1 MAIKI
6 SSGSSKNFKR
16 PLTQDNVTSF
26 IDFLKN
32 NGLELAEPL
41 NEHGRGKCYS
51 EAGGRDRRLKGW
63 YYFFLHQE
71 YPFGACFDWRAG
83 DAPLAQW
90 TANQKGEISPEE
102 QQKAAQ
108 AVIEARREYEKEL
121 AKQHKEA
128 QQEVLK
134 IWQSSPECT
143 DHPYLTNKNVI
154 SHGLRVSEGPDYEGY
169 LLIPYRDETKQIVTL
184 SYIPPDGGQKWWHKG
199 AKRKGTWAVIGA
211 NLLQQAPTRIN
222 YVEGYAT
229 GASWFDYVQQQ
240 EPVIITGDANGMK
253 EVPKT
258 FHKWFPTVTHVFL
271 ADNDESNTGQEA
283 AEVAAN
289 WIKQQNGK
297 AEIKLPEEQGLD
309 FNDAVNQLEGELIVK
324 EVPMDTQ
331 EVDFA
336 RNKPGGR
343 IMATTE
349 NYRTLFEQSNI
360 DIRYNV
366 ISKEMEIQ
374 IPDMEFI
381 HDLSEEAQLA
391 ELENRCIQAFVPEGR
406 MLKNIP
412 LLAREYNPVKEW
424 IESKPW
430 DGVSR
435 IQDLLDTITAEDEK
449 LKNILMSKWLMGCA
463 AVGCQER
470 GANLEGVLIFQGKQA
485 IGKTSWI
492 KSLLPN
498 NEWFLEGATL
508 DPSDKDSVRSVL
520 SHFIVE
526 LGELGSTFKRDID
539 KLKAFLTKAKD
550 ELRLPYGRAFSRYV
564 RRTAFFGSV
573 NEREFLVDSTGNRRF
588 WTVRVHKINFKHN
601 IDMQQCWAEIWQKAQ
616 GGNSN
621 WFLTSEERDMLQ
633 NSNEMSRTTTAV
645 EELVLQQVRFD
656 SKLTQPVQM
665 VQLLKDLGIANPR
678 VTDFKEAARVL
689 HEKGYKPR
697 KSNGKKLYDLDYKP
711 INDDDFKSRT
721 WNET

>member
-6 SSGSSKNFKR
+6 SSGASKNFQR
-16 PLTQDNVTSF
+16 PLTQDNVSSF
-26 IDFLKN
+26 INFLES
-32 NGLELAEPL
+32 NGLELVEPL

-51 EAGGRDRRLKGW
+51 QAEGRDRKPKGW
-63 YYFFLHQE
+63 YYCFLHQE
-71 YPFGACFDWRAG
+71 FPFGACFDWRSG
-83 DAPLAQW
+83 DKPIAQW
-90 TANQKGEISPEE
+90 SADTKGEMSAEAKE
-102 QQKAAQ
+102 RAAQ
-108 AVIEARREYEKEL
+108 AVLEARREYDKEL
-121 AKQHKEA
+121 AIQHKQA

-143 DHPYLTNKNVI
+143 EHPYLTNKNVI
-154 SHGLRVSEGPDYEGY
+154 SHGLRISEGPDYEGY

-211 NLLQQAPTRIN
+211 HHLKNKPKRIN

-229 GASWFDYVQQQ
+229 GASWYDYVEQQ

-258 FHKWFPTVTHVFL
+258 FHGWYPEATHVFL
-271 ADNDESNTGQEA
+271 ADNDESNTGQEV
-283 AEVAAN
+283 AEYSAN
-289 WIKQQNGK
+289 WIKQQNGS
-297 AEIKLPEEQGLD
+297 AEIKLPEEKGQD

-324 EVPMDTQ
+324 DVPLETTH
-331 EVDFA
+331 VDFA

-343 IMATTE
+343 IMPTTE
-349 NYRTLFEQSNI
+349 NYRTLFDQSDI

-366 ISKEMEIQ
+366 ISKEMEIK

-391 ELENRCIQAFVPEGR
+391 ELENRCIQAFVPESR
-406 MLKNIP
+406 MIKNIP

-435 IQDLLDTITAEDEK
+435 TQDLLNTIQAEDED

-463 AVGCQER
+463 AVGCQEK

-492 KSLLPN
+492 KSLLPH

-588 WTVRVHKINFKHN
+588 WTVRVTKINFKHN

-616 GGNSN
+616 EGGAN

-633 NSNEMSRTTTAV
+633 NSNEMSRTTSAV
-645 EELVLQQVRFD
+645 EELVLQQVNFK
-656 SKLTQPVQM
+656 SKLTEPVQM

-678 VTDFKEAARVL
+678 VGDFKEASRVL

-697 KSNGKKLYDLDYKP
+697 KSNGKKLYDLDYSP
-711 INDDDFKSRT
+711 IEAKEFKNMN
-721 WNET
+721 WNEN

>member
-1 MAIKI
+1 
-6 SSGSSKNFKR
+6 
-16 PLTQDNVTSF
+16 
-26 IDFLKN
+26 
-32 NGLELAEPL
+32 
-41 NEHGRGKCYS
+41 
-51 EAGGRDRRLKGW
+51 
-63 YYFFLHQE
+63 
-71 YPFGACFDWRAG
+71 
-83 DAPLAQW
+83 
-90 TANQKGEISPEE
+90 
-102 QQKAAQ
+102 
-108 AVIEARREYEKEL
+108 
-121 AKQHKEA
+121 
-128 QQEVLK
+128 
-134 IWQSSPECT
+134 
-143 DHPYLTNKNVI
+143 
-154 SHGLRVSEGPDYEGY
+154 
-169 LLIPYRDETKQIVTL
+169 
-184 SYIPPDGGQKWWHKG
+184 
-199 AKRKGTWAVIGA
+199 
-211 NLLQQAPTRIN
+211 
-222 YVEGYAT
+222 
-229 GASWFDYVQQQ
+229 
-240 EPVIITGDANGMK
+240 
-253 EVPKT
+253 
-258 FHKWFPTVTHVFL
+258 
-271 ADNDESNTGQEA
+271 
-283 AEVAAN
+283 
-289 WIKQQNGK
+289 
-297 AEIKLPEEQGLD
+297 
-309 FNDAVNQLEGELIVK
+309 
-324 EVPMDTQ
+324 
-331 EVDFA
+331 
-336 RNKPGGR
+336 
-343 IMATTE
+343 MATTE

-573 NEREFLVDSTGNRRF
+573 NEREFLVDSTGIGDSDSAPCI
-588 WTVRVHKINFKHN
+588 TNFKHN
-601 IDMQQCWAEIWQKAQ
+601 IDMQQCC
-616 GGNSN
+616 
-621 WFLTSEERDMLQ
+621 RDMAESTRQ
-633 NSNEMSRTTTAV
+633 
-645 EELVLQQVRFD
+645 
-656 SKLTQPVQM
+656 
-665 VQLLKDLGIANPR
+665 
-678 VTDFKEAARVL
+678 
-689 HEKGYKPR
+689 
-697 KSNGKKLYDLDYKP
+697 
-711 INDDDFKSRT
+711 
-721 WNET
+721 